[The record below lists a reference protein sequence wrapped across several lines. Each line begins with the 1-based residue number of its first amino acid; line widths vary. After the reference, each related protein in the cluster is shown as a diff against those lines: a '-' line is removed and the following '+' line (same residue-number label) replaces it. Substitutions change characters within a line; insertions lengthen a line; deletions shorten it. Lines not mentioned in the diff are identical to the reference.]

1 MSLFVFSD
9 SLIRPLVD
17 VVVEVFILAAKGF
30 EDIIEEEVGT
40 LAVLLSVSAPLL
52 SP

>member
-1 MSLFVFSD
+1 M

-17 VVVEVFILAAKGF
+17 DDDEVVVEVFILPKVF
-30 EDIIEEEVGT
+30 EDIIEEVGT
-40 LAVLLSVSAPLL
+40 LAVLSVSAPLL